1 MLNFANPF
9 TPGAGHPPPYLA
21 GRVAEKGELARILE
35 QDRILENLVL
45 TGLRGV
51 GKTVLLNSLQ
61 PEATSKGWLWVSA
74 DLSQETS
81 LTEEN
86 LATRICADLAKYT
99 SQFQAELPE
108 RTAPGFT
115 SKPQK
120 QTQPIDYS
128 WLMNLYQ
135 ETPGLQTDKLKA
147 VVSFAAELFAH
158 HDKRGIVFAY
168 DEAQNMSDR
177 PQEEVYCLSMLLDA
191 FSSLQKSGLRVLL
204 ALTGLPTLFPKL
216 VEARTYAERMFR
228 VVTLEELTEQES
240 EDAIR
245 IPIEKEG
252 YPVKL
257 SDESVQTI
265 IKLSGGYPYFIQY
278 ICRETYDAFI
288 QLLDAGENASVPVQ
302 SIVQKLDTDFF
313 AGRYAKTSD
322 RQRELLWAI
331 STLESASS
339 KFTVQEVKDALKNL
353 PVKALSS
360 SHISQMLN
368 NLSSQGLIYRN
379 HHGKYSFAVP
389 MLADYISR
397 QHKGDE

>member
-1 MLNFANPF
+1 MLSFANPF

-21 GRVAEKGELARILE
+21 GRVAEKDEFTRILE
-35 QDRILENLVL
+35 QERILENLVL

-61 PEATSKGWLWVSA
+61 PEAASRDWLWVGA

-81 LTEEN
+81 FTEEN
-86 LATRICADLAKYT
+86 FAARICADLAKYT
-99 SQFQAELPE
+99 SQFRAELPE
-108 RTAPGFT
+108 KTTPGFT
-115 SKPQK
+115 SKPEK
-120 QTQPIDYS
+120 QTQPFDYS
-128 WLMNLYQ
+128 WLLNLYQ

-147 VVSFAAELFAH
+147 VISFAAELFTH
-158 HDKRGIVFAY
+158 HGKRGIVFAY

-177 PQEEVYCLSMLLDA
+177 PQEGVYCLSVLLDT

-228 VVTLEELTEQES
+228 VVVLEELNEQES

-245 IPIEKEG
+245 IPIEREDC
-252 YPVKL
+252 PVKL
-257 SDESVQTI
+257 DDESVQTI
-265 IKLSGGYPYFIQY
+265 VKLSGGYPYFIQY

-288 QLLDAGENASVPVQ
+288 QLLDKGEIASVPVP

-313 AGRYAKTSD
+313 AGRYAKASD

-331 STLESASS
+331 STLDGASS
-339 KFTVQEVKDALKNL
+339 EFTVQEIEEASKSL
-353 PVKALSS
+353 PIKPFSS
-360 SHISQMLN
+360 SHINQMLN
-368 NLSSQGLIYRN
+368 SLSSQGLIYRN
-379 HHGKYSFAVP
+379 RHGKYSFAVP
-389 MLADYISR
+389 MLAGYILR
-397 QHKGDE
+397 QHG